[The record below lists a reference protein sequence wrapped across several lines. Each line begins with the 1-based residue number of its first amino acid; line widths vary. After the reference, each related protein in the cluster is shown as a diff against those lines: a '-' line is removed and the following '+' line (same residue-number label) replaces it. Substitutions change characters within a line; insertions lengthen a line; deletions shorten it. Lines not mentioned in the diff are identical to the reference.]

1 MNGVSLTPGGI
12 GLALTFHAELEK
24 IVELGDDDAVYV
36 VAEDDARFVDD
47 FQAKFRQALD
57 VLDAYDGEWD
67 FLQIGYFGDDR
78 TFAKP
83 EIADPKVRKVLAVP
97 ENVAGTAGIAFKRRG
112 AANLLQH
119 LFPVDWQLD
128 TALRDAY
135 RRTKAYITRHPLML
149 SEHSTPENSDIQIL
163 PPGFKFDP
171 NGAKPPSQKFKVKI
185 GGKQKS

>member
-1 MNGVSLTPGGI
+1 MISLESPRVSTTSREFPLISCGTERSS
-12 GLALTFHAELEK
+12 L
-24 IVELGDDDAVYV
+24 VE
-36 VAEDDARFVDD
+36 FS
-47 FQAKFRQALD
+47 K
-57 VLDAYDGEWD
+57 
-67 FLQIGYFGDDR
+67 
-78 TFAKP
+78 
-83 EIADPKVRKVLAVP
+83 
-97 ENVAGTAGIAFKRRG
+97 
-112 AANLLQH
+112 H